1 MKISNINQIIL
12 FKKVRSN
19 EMKKKPV
26 DSANTHQLQFFR
38 YNIYLIIVT
47 FVFTDSTPDFN
58 GIYNFKISRR
68 LTLSCLNAG
77 KVNAS
82 KKIVLTMWMRF
93 LANTCIQNLTKLNS
107 FTAPWLISSFK
118 KLYIKFLRSEK
129 ERYI

>member
-19 EMKKKPV
+19 KMKKKPV
-26 DSANTHQLQFFR
+26 DSANTRQLQFFR
-38 YNIYLIIVT
+38 YNIYLIVVT
-47 FVFTDSTPDFN
+47 FVFTDSTPDSD

-68 LTLSCLNAG
+68 STLSCLNAG

-107 FTAPWLISSFK
+107 FTAP
-118 KLYIKFLRSEK
+118 
-129 ERYI
+129 